1 MVTPKPVMFR
11 AGGTARPEAA
21 YDAAILSGSGSRCLL
36 ADISEF
42 QPDLNDAAYLN
53 WSKAL
58 VIRAAYGDA
67 HDDQAWYGGARR
79 AAFWAGGGLWL
90 GIYQYLVAG
99 QDAAAQARE
108 LIRLVGQLR
117 DGETLIC
124 NLEEGGGNQ
133 EGRWLAWRDTI
144 LAAYPQYKT
153 RPRTSPELYSG
164 LYFGQAAGVSPTWLA
179 DYTST
184 EPGQPHWMWQFSS
197 SWNVPGVGSCDCS
210 LFHGTAADLRATAT
224 AGGKP
229 SPPPPPPP
237 SDWTQQM
244 IANLPTVSAGASGG
258 TVRRVQ
264 GLCVAAGQN
273 IAVDGNWGPATS
285 AAVKSVQS
293 AHGLSADGICGP
305 LTWTAL
311 VTGA

>member
-1 MVTPKPVMFR
+1 MVTPRPVMFR

-108 LIRLVGQLR
+108 LIRLVGQLH

-124 NLEEGGGNQ
+124 DLEEGGGNQ
-133 EGRWLAWRDTI
+133 EGRWLAWRGEI
-144 LAAYPQYKT
+144 LAAYPQYRS

-210 LFHGTAADLRATAT
+210 LFHGTAADLRASAT
-224 AGGKP
+224 TGGKP
-229 SPPPPPPP
+229 PPPRP
-237 SDWTQQM
+237 S
-244 IANLPTVSAGASGG
+244 
-258 TVRRVQ
+258 RRPFPI
-264 GLCVAAGQN
+264 GQRR
-273 IAVDGNWGPATS
+273 
-285 AAVKSVQS
+285 
-293 AHGLSADGICGP
+293 
-305 LTWTAL
+305 
-311 VTGA
+311 